1 VSSDLEMAPPYLITP
16 PRFQSESEPL
26 PAATVTTGAGR
37 PPAHRRKRIRFSWGF
52 LLRLALLAA
61 LILIAYGGV
70 FYQVAISI
78 ADGSRLAYLAVV
90 PLLIAMI
97 ALGSS
102 TPPRGVADSESDWIL
117 ATIVG
122 GFGLVLHFLM
132 QARLPT
138 LAGLWFQQLVG
149 AVIWTGFAA
158 TILFGVR
165 RVANR
170 NKWPMWLFALNT
182 ATPLPYLLV
191 TEWLGGSNLAASA
204 VAAMIGTIAIYLAGK
219 RNALHW
225 RLTATAACALAG
237 IGSAIALSGQ
247 PLLVSVVVS
256 AGVVPLV
263 VFILLDAFGGRNT
276 WHLRSDETP
285 LPHRSAFSLALLAGA
300 AVMLMVANAPNAT
313 ALPTPPRADAGW
325 EQRAGLT
332 QTEQFSFIRRYL
344 GPNATFVRYQV
355 PPVDGYP
362 QAAVDVITTDNLASL
377 RVYRDVIWY
386 PVSTMPNFAPIG
398 VANPAITHARAAAT
412 DSSAATSA
420 GVDNWYCVTW
430 VWRAGD
436 KYQQVFVVVD
446 QDVSAT
452 VPPAG
457 PQPLSL
463 HDTVAA
469 PALWMTRQQATPS
482 GEVDD
487 AVSERAHQIVSQVV
501 NAGAPRRD

>member
-1 VSSDLEMAPPYLITP
+1 MNSDLEMASPDLITP
-16 PRFQSESEPL
+16 PLSESEGEPL
-26 PAATVTTGAGR
+26 GAAPVITR
-37 PPAHRRKRIRFSWGF
+37 IERSPAHRRKRIRFSWGF
-52 LLRLALLAA
+52 LLRVALLAA
-61 LILIAYGGV
+61 FVLIAYGGI

-78 ADGSRLAYLAVV
+78 GQGSPLAYLAVA

-102 TPPRGVADSESDWIL
+102 TPPRGVADPESDWIL

-122 GFGLVLHFLM
+122 GFGLILHFLM
-132 QARLPT
+132 QDRLPT

-158 TILFGVR
+158 TILFGIR

-170 NKWPMWLFALNT
+170 NKWPMWFFALNT
-182 ATPLPYLLV
+182 ATPLPYLMV
-191 TEWLGGSNLAASA
+191 TEWLGGSNLAASS
-204 VAAMIGTIAIYLAGK
+204 VAAMIGTIAIFLAGK

-225 RLTATAACALAG
+225 RLTATAVCAVAG
-237 IGSAIALSGQ
+237 IGSAVALSGQ

-285 LPHRSAFSLALLAGA
+285 LPHRSPFSLALLAGV
-300 AVMLMVANAPNAT
+300 AVMLMVANAPNAA
-313 ALPTPPRADAGW
+313 ALPTPPRANAGW

-332 QTEQFSFIRRYL
+332 QTEQFGFIRRYL
-344 GPNATFVRYQV
+344 GPDATFVRYQV

-362 QAAVDVITTDNLASL
+362 QAAVDVITTANLASL

-386 PVSTMPNFAPIG
+386 PVSTMPNYAPFAL
-398 VANPAITHARAAAT
+398 ANPAITDARATAT
-412 DSSAATSA
+412 DASAATSA
-420 GVDNWYCVTW
+420 HADNWHSITW
-430 VWRAGD
+430 VWRVGD

-446 QDVSAT
+446 QDSSAKAS
-452 VPPAG
+452 PAG
-457 PQPLSL
+457 PEPLSL

-482 GEVDD
+482 GAVDD
-487 AVSERAHQIVSQVV
+487 AIGKWAQQVVDRVV